1 MADYQNLKDAIKD
14 VIKTNG
20 NQEITGQIMQ
30 NVLLSIINS
39 IASGRIYQGVAIP
52 TTNPGTLDTDV
63 FYIAIQDGLYSN
75 FGGLYIS
82 GQVVIL
88 QNTAD
93 GWEKVDTNIAQADL
107 LNECISG
114 LYSAASGENIPI
126 NLSYRGYFN
135 PNKPS
140 KELVSSTTYYSQII
154 NVSYGEYYRL
164 SIKVGTSGMAGVVF
178 FNGADQ
184 NVGIAIIGDS
194 SEHINQTV
202 KVPFGATQ
210 MAVATA
216 RTFAGNKIEKV
227 TLDLNQRITTIE
239 NTLAEVKIITDQIL
253 ANLILNNITLRA
265 DDTRCF
271 YDINKNKNEARG
283 NSVYTYMFVDVNPG
297 EIYQGSA
304 RIGTGSMALFTFW
317 DDEGNVT
324 GYAGRGQKPNATY
337 ENLRAIVPD
346 GTTQM
351 GFAWLPSQP
360 ASLIRASMDFG
371 GAIMDLNARVAAMET
386 TVAKNNDII
395 TDITEITSKN
405 VFPGDVI
412 GGYVNSTG
420 GFSAVATQDLYAAT
434 DLIPVKP
441 NTYYYISN
449 RNVNG
454 TGGTTNIRCLDENKT
469 NPTKVRAAATGE
481 ECGNWYTP
489 NAAGTAPTNN
499 GQIKTSPTAAY
510 LQMNLKFNYQ
520 GNPDYQKLMLQEVGD
535 TYDPSF
541 VPSPYQPYAEEY
553 KVKKSAFGGAI
564 MDLNAR
570 VAAMETTVA
579 KNNDIITDIT
589 EITSKNVFPG
599 DVIGGYVNSTG
610 GFSAVATQDLYA
622 ATDLIPVK
630 PNTYYYISNRNVN
643 GTGGTTNIRC
653 LDENKTNPTKV
664 RAAATGEECG
674 NWYTPNAAGTAPTN
688 NGQIK
693 TSPTAAYLQM
703 NLKFNYQGNPD
714 YQKLMLQEVGD
725 TYDPSFVPSPYQPY
739 AEEYKVKKSALPD
752 NIGGGGNIVGTV
764 SLNNTPMFLLVGASH
779 GEGYGS
785 VKDKAF
791 ISYLS
796 AMLDWSVENYSRSG
810 SDYIEHFNSLEIGQ
824 QISNVYPGD
833 MAGGIALVVL
843 GGNESNYF
851 SNGVDGKYFR
861 ANIIRCCS
869 ALKALGY
876 RPILASHYGD
886 MGHPWSLVVREV
898 AREYGYLYYD
908 LNGYGSRFYSTIY
921 RPWWYN
927 AHYATRTNVIQWYS
941 FMKLLAD
948 IERPQ
953 TALKIFRNRNP
964 YTQIDELLFDNNIEK
979 MRYWRE
985 LTLHHVPL
993 KPGFEKYVDRLDL
1006 CVYTNT
1012 SGETVIID
1020 AVEGVQSEYNIARK
1034 GGTISMDD
1042 TGLLQFTFP
1051 AVGKY
1056 LTNVKFH
1063 IESDDTLEVYI
1074 RKYIDPSLRISLF
1087 DASAAFGITTAT
1099 PNIVVGD
1106 VYTDS
1111 NNPGV
1116 NFTVTQYTNGTLIAT
1131 PNGSFTAPGNTTGTL
1146 TRTSGTGTATLAYN
1160 TLRTAPGATYFAN
1173 AFNKLGKWEALNGSG
1188 GVYELKGLVNYLDYD
1203 RCDILVKKS
1212 GGGAFVLK
1220 NVSADYEATQLKD
1233 VKRYDT
1239 AKMLGYVEG
1248 DGTQILTKT
1257 TFENPQEDWG
1267 LAVGK
1272 GVVWDGKVT
1281 YTDGNDEQQTGN
1293 HIPTYF
1299 SSKKGVTQIL
1309 RLEAGDVLTQALPT
1323 MQGARNEV
1331 QRYKLKLTARY
1342 YPTEALDINSLPADV
1357 RTSQTFDFARIDV
1370 RFVLTG
1376 TNSYYTRTYYA
1387 PLNWVD
1393 IEDELVFDA
1402 SITVP
1407 NQIQITAVDNRT
1419 EFMLCEIIKQ

>member
-1 MADYQNLKDAIKD
+1 MANYTTL
-14 VIKTNG
+14 IKTVKDNIKANG

-30 NVLLSIINS
+30 NILLSIINS
-39 IASGRIYQGVAIP
+39 VATGRIFMGVATP
-52 TTNPGTLDTDV
+52 ATNPGTPDANV
-63 FYIAIQDGLYSN
+63 FYLAISEGQYINFSGLIVT
-75 FGGLYIS
+75 GEIS
-82 GQVVIL
+82 IL
-88 QNTAD
+88 QNIST
-93 GWEKVDTNIAQADL
+93 GWQKVTTNIAQADL
-107 LNECISG
+107 LAELMSNVYSG
-114 LYSAASGENIPI
+114 GTGTAIPL
-126 NLSYRGYFN
+126 NLEYAGYFN
-135 PNKPS
+135 PIAATKT
-140 KELVSSTTYYSQII
+140 LVSSTTYASQIV
-154 NVSYGEYYRL
+154 NVTPGEYYRL
-164 SIKVGTSGMAGVVF
+164 TIRVGASGMAGVVF
-178 FNGADQ
+178 FNDDDQ
-184 NVGIAIIGDS
+184 NVGTAIPGDS
-194 SEHINQTV
+194 SDHVNQTI
-202 KVPFGATQ
+202 KVPYGATQ

-216 RTFAGNKIEKV
+216 KTWANNKIEKI
-227 TLDLNQRITTIE
+227 TLDLNARFTAIE
-239 NTLAEVKIITDQIL
+239 NTLAQVKDVTDQLLENPIL
-253 ANLILNNITLRA
+253 DAVTLRA
-265 DDTRCF
+265 DDRNCF
-271 YDINKNKNEARG
+271 YDIHKNKNEARLAASY
-283 NSVYTYMFVDVNPG
+283 NYMFVDVTPG
-297 EIYQGSA
+297 ERFQGSA
-304 RIGTGSMALFTFW
+304 RIGGANMALFTFW
-317 DDEGNVT
+317 DAAGNVT
-324 GYAGRGQKPNATY
+324 GYVGRGNNPAQTY
-337 ENLRAIVPD
+337 DNLRATVPD

-351 GFAWLPSQP
+351 GFAWSPSQP
-360 ASLIRASMDFG
+360 ASLNRESMDFG
-371 GAIMDLNARVAAMET
+371 GAISDLNARFTAIET
-386 TVAKNNDII
+386 TVEENN
-395 TDITEITSKN
+395 EIVTAIAEKTSIN
-405 VFPGDVI
+405 VFPGVTV
-412 GGYVNSTG
+412 GGYVNSVG
-420 GFSAVATQDLYAAT
+420 NFSSAATEDVYAAT
-434 DLIPVKP
+434 DFIPVKP

-449 RNVNG
+449 RNVDG
-454 TGGTTNIRCLDENKT
+454 RRGATNIRCLDENKL
-469 NPTKVRAAATGE
+469 NPTKVRIASTGE
-481 ECGNWYTP
+481 EYANWNTP
-489 NAAGTAPTNN
+489 NAAGTSYTDN

-510 LQMNLKFNYQ
+510 LQMNLKWNYQ
-520 GNPDYQKLMLQEVGD
+520 GNPDY
-535 TYDPSF
+535 
-541 VPSPYQPYAEEY
+541 A
-553 KVKKSAFGGAI
+553 
-564 MDLNAR
+564 
-570 VAAMETTVA
+570 
-579 KNNDIITDIT
+579 
-589 EITSKNVFPG
+589 
-599 DVIGGYVNSTG
+599 
-610 GFSAVATQDLYA
+610 
-622 ATDLIPVK
+622 
-630 PNTYYYISNRNVN
+630 
-643 GTGGTTNIRC
+643 
-653 LDENKTNPTKV
+653 
-664 RAAATGEECG
+664 
-674 NWYTPNAAGTAPTN
+674 
-688 NGQIK
+688 
-693 TSPTAAYLQM
+693 
-703 NLKFNYQGNPD
+703 
-714 YQKLMLQEVGD
+714 KLMLQEVGD

-752 NIGGGGNIVGTV
+752 NISGGGNIVGTI

-810 SDYIEHFNSLEIGQ
+810 SDYIEHFNSLEIAQ

-843 GGNESNYF
+843 GGNESNYY

-876 RPILASHYGD
+876 RPILASYYGD
-886 MGHPWSLVVREV
+886 MERPWSLVVREV

-908 LNGYGSRFYSTIY
+908 LNGYGSRFYSPIY

-964 YTQIDELLFDNNIEK
+964 YTQIGELLFDNNIEK

-985 LTLHHVPL
+985 LTLHHIPL

-1012 SGETVIID
+1012 SGETVSID

-1056 LTNVKFH
+1056 LKNVKFH

-1074 RKYIDPSLRISLF
+1074 RKYIDPSLQISLA

-1111 NNPGV
+1111 NNPGI
-1116 NFTVTQYTNGTLIAT
+1116 NFTVTQYMNGTLIAT
-1131 PNGSFTAPGNTTGTL
+1131 PDGSFTAPGNTTGTL
-1146 TRTSGTGTATLAYN
+1146 TRTSGTGTATLEYN

-1173 AFNKLGKWEALNGSG
+1173 AFNKLGMWEALNGSG
-1188 GVYELKGLVNYLDYD
+1188 GVYELQGLVNYLDYD

-1272 GVVWDGKVT
+1272 GVVWDGKVR
-1281 YTDGNDEQQTGN
+1281 YMDGNGVQQTGN

-1309 RLEAGDVLTQALPT
+1309 RLDAGDVLTQALPT
-1323 MQGARNEV
+1323 MQGASYEV

-1402 SITVP
+1402 PITVP

>member
-1 MADYQNLKDAIKD
+1 MANYKQLKAAVTA
-14 VIKTNG
+14 VIKANG
-20 NQEITGQIMQ
+20 NKEITGQIMQ
-30 NVLLSIINS
+30 NTLLSIINS
-39 IASGRIYQGVAIP
+39 VATGRIFMGVATP
-52 TTNPGTLDTDV
+52 ATNPGTPDANV
-63 FYIAIQDGLYSN
+63 FYLAISEGQYINFSGLIVT
-75 FGGLYIS
+75 GEIS
-82 GQVVIL
+82 IL
-88 QNTAD
+88 QNIST
-93 GWEKVDTNIAQADL
+93 GWKKVTTNIAQADL
-107 LNECISG
+107 LAELMSNVYSG
-114 LYSAASGENIPI
+114 GTGTVIPL
-126 NLSYRGYFN
+126 NLEYAGYFN
-135 PNKPS
+135 PNAATKT
-140 KELVSSTTYYSQII
+140 LVSSAQYASQIV
-154 NVSYGEYYRL
+154 NVTPVEYYRL
-164 SIKVGTSGMAGVVF
+164 TIRVGASGMAGVVF
-178 FNGADQ
+178 FNDDDQ
-184 NVGIAIIGDS
+184 NVGTAIPGDS
-194 SEHINQTV
+194 SDHVNQTI
-202 KVPFGATQ
+202 KVPYGATQ

-216 RTFAGNKIEKV
+216 KTWANNKIEKV
-227 TLDLNQRITTIE
+227 TLDLNARFTAIE
-239 NTLAEVKIITDQIL
+239 ETLAQIKDVTDLLLENPIL
-253 ANLILNNITLRA
+253 DAVTLRA
-265 DDTRCF
+265 DDRACF

-283 NSVYTYMFVDVNPG
+283 ASGYNYMFVDVTPG
-297 EIYQGSA
+297 EMFQGSA
-304 RIGTGSMALFTFW
+304 TIGGRNMALFTFW
-317 DDEGNVT
+317 DAAGNVT
-324 GYAGRGQKPNATY
+324 GYVGRGNNSTPPTY
-337 ENLRAIVPD
+337 DNLRATVPA

-351 GFAWLPSQP
+351 GFAWSPSKP
-360 ASLIRASMDFG
+360 ASLNRMSMDFG
-371 GAIMDLNARVAAMET
+371 GAISDLNARVAAMET
-386 TVAKNNDII
+386 TVEENN
-395 TDITEITSKN
+395 EIVTAVAEKTSIN
-405 VFPGDVI
+405 VFPGVTV
-412 GGYVNSTG
+412 GGYVNSNG
-420 GFSAVATQDLYAAT
+420 NFISAATEDVYAAT
-434 DLIPVKP
+434 DFIPVKP

-454 TGGTTNIRCLDENKT
+454 NGSTTNIRCLDENKQ
-469 NPTKVRAAATGE
+469 NPTKVRIASTGE
-481 ECGNWYTP
+481 EYANWYTP
-489 NAAGTAPTNN
+489 NAAGTGSTDN

-510 LQMNLKFNYQ
+510 LQMSLKFNYQ
-520 GNPDYQKLMLQEVGD
+520 GNPDY
-535 TYDPSF
+535 
-541 VPSPYQPYAEEY
+541 A
-553 KVKKSAFGGAI
+553 
-564 MDLNAR
+564 
-570 VAAMETTVA
+570 
-579 KNNDIITDIT
+579 
-589 EITSKNVFPG
+589 
-599 DVIGGYVNSTG
+599 
-610 GFSAVATQDLYA
+610 
-622 ATDLIPVK
+622 
-630 PNTYYYISNRNVN
+630 
-643 GTGGTTNIRC
+643 
-653 LDENKTNPTKV
+653 
-664 RAAATGEECG
+664 
-674 NWYTPNAAGTAPTN
+674 
-688 NGQIK
+688 
-693 TSPTAAYLQM
+693 
-703 NLKFNYQGNPD
+703 
-714 YQKLMLQEVGD
+714 KLMLQEVGD

-752 NIGGGGNIVGTV
+752 DIGGGGNTVGTV

-843 GGNESNYF
+843 GGNESNYY

-876 RPILASHYGD
+876 RPILASYYGD
-886 MGHPWSLVVREV
+886 MGRPWALVVREV

-908 LNGYGSRFYSTIY
+908 LNGYGSRFYSPIY

-964 YTQIDELLFDNNIEK
+964 YTQIGELLFDNNIEK

-985 LTLHHVPL
+985 LTLHHIPL

-1012 SGETVIID
+1012 SGETVSID
-1020 AVEGVQSEYNIARK
+1020 AVACVQSEYNIARK

-1056 LTNVKFH
+1056 LKNVKFH

-1074 RKYIDPSLRISLF
+1074 RKYIDPSLQISLA

-1116 NFTVTQYTNGTLIAT
+1116 NFTVTQYAGDGTLIAT
-1131 PNGSFTAPGNTTGTL
+1131 PDGSFTAPGNTTGTL
-1146 TRTSGTGTATLAYN
+1146 TRTSGTGTATLEYN

-1173 AFNKLGKWEALNGSG
+1173 AFNKMGMWEALNGSG
-1188 GVYELKGLVNYLDYD
+1188 GVYELQGLVNYLDYD

-1257 TFENPQEDWG
+1257 TFENPQDDWG

-1281 YTDGNDEQQTGN
+1281 YMDGNGVQQTGN

-1299 SSKKGVTQIL
+1299 SSKKGVTKIL
-1309 RLEAGDVLTQALPT
+1309 RLDAGDVLTQALPT
-1323 MQGARNEV
+1323 MQGASYEV

-1402 SITVP
+1402 PITVP

>member
-1 MADYQNLKDAIKD
+1 MANYTTL
-14 VIKTNG
+14 IKTVKDNIKANG

-30 NVLLSIINS
+30 NILLSIINS
-39 IASGRIYQGVAIP
+39 VATGRIFMGVATP
-52 TTNPGTLDTDV
+52 ATNPGTPDANV
-63 FYIAIQDGLYSN
+63 FYLAISEGQYINFSGLIVT
-75 FGGLYIS
+75 GEIS
-82 GQVVIL
+82 IL
-88 QNTAD
+88 QNIST
-93 GWEKVDTNIAQADL
+93 GWQKVTTNIAQADL
-107 LNECISG
+107 LAELMSNVYSG
-114 LYSAASGENIPI
+114 GTGTDIPL
-126 NLSYRGYFN
+126 NLEYAGYF
-135 PNKPS
+135 KS
-140 KELVSSTTYYSQII
+140 RAATKTLVSSTIYASQIV
-154 NVSYGEYYRL
+154 NVTPGEYYRL
-164 SIKVGTSGMAGVVF
+164 TIRVGASDMAGVVF
-178 FNGADQ
+178 FNDDDQ
-184 NVGIAIIGDS
+184 NVGTAIPGDS
-194 SEHINQTV
+194 SNHVNQTI
-202 KVPFGATQ
+202 KVPYGATQ

-216 RTFAGNKIEKV
+216 KTWVNNKIEKV
-227 TLDLNQRITTIE
+227 TLDLNARFTAIE
-239 NTLAEVKIITDQIL
+239 NTLAEVKSVTDQLL
-253 ANLILNNITLRA
+253 ANPIRDAVTLRA
-265 DDTRCF
+265 DDTACF

-283 NSVYTYMFVDVNPG
+283 ASNYYYMFVDVTPG
-297 EIYQGSA
+297 EMFEGSA
-304 RIGTGSMALFTFW
+304 RIGAAKMALFTFW
-317 DDEGNVT
+317 DAAGNVT
-324 GYAGRGQKPNATY
+324 GYVGRGNNPAPTY
-337 ENLRAIVPD
+337 DNLRATVPD

-360 ASLIRASMDFG
+360 ASLNRVSMDFG
-371 GAIMDLNARVAAMET
+371 GAISDLNARVAAMET
-386 TVAKNNDII
+386 TVEENN
-395 TDITEITSKN
+395 EIVTNIAEKKSIN
-405 VFPGDVI
+405 VFPGVTV
-412 GGYVNSTG
+412 GGYVNSIG
-420 GFSAVATQDLYAAT
+420 GFNNVATEDVYAAT
-434 DLIPVKP
+434 DFIPVKP

-454 TGGTTNIRCLDENKT
+454 RGGITNIRCLDENKS
-469 NPTKVRAAATGE
+469 NPTKVRIASTGE
-481 ECGNWYTP
+481 EYANWYTP
-489 NAAGTAPTNN
+489 NAAGTGATDN

-510 LQMNLKFNYQ
+510 LQMNLKWNYQ
-520 GNPDYQKLMLQEVGD
+520 GNPDY
-535 TYDPSF
+535 
-541 VPSPYQPYAEEY
+541 A
-553 KVKKSAFGGAI
+553 
-564 MDLNAR
+564 
-570 VAAMETTVA
+570 
-579 KNNDIITDIT
+579 
-589 EITSKNVFPG
+589 
-599 DVIGGYVNSTG
+599 
-610 GFSAVATQDLYA
+610 
-622 ATDLIPVK
+622 
-630 PNTYYYISNRNVN
+630 
-643 GTGGTTNIRC
+643 
-653 LDENKTNPTKV
+653 
-664 RAAATGEECG
+664 
-674 NWYTPNAAGTAPTN
+674 
-688 NGQIK
+688 
-693 TSPTAAYLQM
+693 
-703 NLKFNYQGNPD
+703 
-714 YQKLMLQEVGD
+714 KLMLQEVGD

-752 NIGGGGNIVGTV
+752 NISGGGNTVGTI

-779 GEGYGS
+779 GEGCGS

-843 GGNESNYF
+843 GGNESNYY

-876 RPILASHYGD
+876 RPILASYYGD
-886 MGHPWSLVVREV
+886 MGRPWSLVVREV
-898 AREYGYLYYD
+898 AREYAYLYYD
-908 LNGYGSRFYSTIY
+908 LNGYGSRFYSPIY

-964 YTQIDELLFDNNIEK
+964 YTQIGELLFDNNIEK

-985 LTLHHVPL
+985 LTLHHIPL

-1006 CVYTNT
+1006 CVYTNP
-1012 SGETVIID
+1012 SGETVSID

-1056 LTNVKFH
+1056 LKNVKFH

-1074 RKYIDPSLRISLF
+1074 RKYIDPSLQISLS
-1087 DASAAFGITTAT
+1087 DSSAAFGITTET

-1131 PNGSFTAPGNTTGTL
+1131 PNGAFTAPGNTTGTL
-1146 TRTSGTGTATLAYN
+1146 TRASGTGTATLQYN

-1173 AFNKLGKWEALNGSG
+1173 AFDKLGMWEALNGSG
-1188 GVYELKGLVNYLDYD
+1188 GVYELNGLVNYLDYD

-1272 GVVWDGKVT
+1272 GVVWDGKVR
-1281 YTDGNDEQQTGN
+1281 YMDGNGVQQTGN

-1309 RLEAGDVLTQALPT
+1309 RLDAGDVLTQALPT
-1323 MQGARNEV
+1323 MQGASYEV

-1402 SITVP
+1402 PITVP

>member
-1 MADYQNLKDAIKD
+1 MANYEQLKAAVTA
-14 VIKTNG
+14 VIKANG
-20 NQEITGQIMQ
+20 NKEITGQIMQ
-30 NVLLSIINS
+30 NTLLSIINS
-39 IASGRIYQGVAIP
+39 VATGRIFMGMATP
-52 TTNPGTLDTDV
+52 ATNPGTPDANV
-63 FYIAIQDGLYSN
+63 FYLAISEGQYINFSGLIVT
-75 FGGLYIS
+75 GEIS
-82 GQVVIL
+82 IL
-88 QNTAD
+88 QNIST
-93 GWEKVDTNIAQADL
+93 GWQKVTTNIAQADL
-107 LNECISG
+107 LAELMSNVYSG
-114 LYSAASGENIPI
+114 GTGTVIPL
-126 NLSYRGYFN
+126 NLEYAGYFN
-135 PNKPS
+135 PNAATKT
-140 KELVSSTTYYSQII
+140 LVSSTSYASQIV
-154 NVSYGEYYRL
+154 NVTPGEYYRL
-164 SIKVGTSGMAGVVF
+164 TIRVGASGMAGVVF
-178 FNGADQ
+178 FNDDDQ
-184 NVGIAIIGDS
+184 NVGTAIPGDS
-194 SEHINQTV
+194 SDHVNQTI
-202 KVPFGATQ
+202 KVPYGATQ
-210 MAVATA
+210 MAVVTA
-216 RTFAGNKIEKV
+216 KTWANNKIEKV
-227 TLDLNQRITTIE
+227 TLDLNARFTAIE
-239 NTLAEVKIITDQIL
+239 NTLAEVKNVTDQLLENPIL
-253 ANLILNNITLRA
+253 DAVTLRA
-265 DDTRCF
+265 DDTGCF

-283 NSVYTYMFVDVNPG
+283 ASSLNYMFVDVTPG
-297 EIYQGSA
+297 EMFQGSA
-304 RIGTGSMALFTFW
+304 TIGGALTALFTFW
-317 DDEGNVT
+317 DAAGNVT
-324 GYAGRGQKPNATY
+324 GYVGRGNNPAPTY
-337 ENLRAIVPD
+337 DNLRATVPD

-351 GFAWLPSQP
+351 GLAWLPNRP
-360 ASLIRASMDFG
+360 ASLNRVSMDFG
-371 GAIMDLNARVAAMET
+371 GAISDLNARVAAMET
-386 TVAKNNDII
+386 TVEENNEVV
-395 TDITEITSKN
+395 TAITEKTSVN
-405 VFPGDVI
+405 VFPGVTV
-412 GGYVNSTG
+412 GGYINSTG
-420 GFSAVATQDLYAAT
+420 NFISQATENVYAAT
-434 DLIPVKP
+434 DFIPVKP

-449 RNVNG
+449 RNVDG
-454 TGGTTNIRCLDENKT
+454 RGGSTNIRCLDENKQ
-469 NPTKVRAAATGE
+469 NPTKVRIASTGE
-481 ECGNWYTP
+481 EFSSWYTP
-489 NAAGTAPTNN
+489 NIAGTGFTDN

-520 GNPDYQKLMLQEVGD
+520 GNPDYAKLMLQEVGD

-541 VPSPYQPYAEEY
+541 VPSAYQPY
-553 KVKKSAFGGAI
+553 
-564 MDLNAR
+564 
-570 VAAMETTVA
+570 T
-579 KNNDIITDIT
+579 
-589 EITSKNVFPG
+589 
-599 DVIGGYVNSTG
+599 
-610 GFSAVATQDLYA
+610 
-622 ATDLIPVK
+622 
-630 PNTYYYISNRNVN
+630 
-643 GTGGTTNIRC
+643 
-653 LDENKTNPTKV
+653 
-664 RAAATGEECG
+664 
-674 NWYTPNAAGTAPTN
+674 
-688 NGQIK
+688 
-693 TSPTAAYLQM
+693 
-703 NLKFNYQGNPD
+703 
-714 YQKLMLQEVGD
+714 
-725 TYDPSFVPSPYQPY
+725 
-739 AEEYKVKKSALPD
+739 EEYKVKKSALPHD
-752 NIGGGGNIVGTV
+752 IGGGGNSVGTI

-779 GEGYGS
+779 GEGFGS

-796 AMLDWSVENYSRSG
+796 GLLDWSVENYSRSG

-843 GGNESNYF
+843 GGNESNYY

-876 RPILASHYGD
+876 RPILASYYGD
-886 MGHPWSLVVREV
+886 MGRPWALVVREV

-908 LNGYGSRFYSTIY
+908 LNGYGSRFYSPIY

-964 YTQIDELLFDNNIEK
+964 YTQIGELLFDNNIEK

-985 LTLHHVPL
+985 LTLHHIPL

-1012 SGETVIID
+1012 SGETVSID

-1056 LTNVKFH
+1056 LKNVKFH

-1074 RKYIDPSLRISLF
+1074 RKYIDPSLQISLS
-1087 DASAAFGITTAT
+1087 DASAAFGIITAT

-1146 TRTSGTGTATLAYN
+1146 TRTFGTGTATLEYN

-1173 AFNKLGKWEALNGSG
+1173 AFNKLGMWEALNGSG

-1233 VKRYDT
+1233 VKRYDM

-1257 TFENPQEDWG
+1257 TFENPQDDWG

-1281 YTDGNDEQQTGN
+1281 YTDGNGVQQTGN

-1309 RLEAGDVLTQALPT
+1309 RLDAGDVLTQALPT
-1323 MQGARNEV
+1323 MQGASYEV

-1402 SITVP
+1402 PIAVP

>member
-1 MADYQNLKDAIKD
+1 MANYSELIQTINDSIKA
-14 VIKTNG
+14 NG
-20 NQEITGQIMQ
+20 NQEITGP
-30 NVLLSIINS
+30 VLNAVLQAIVSGLSKGS
-39 IASGRIYQGVAIP
+39 LFAGIATTA
-52 TTNPGTLDTDV
+52 TNPGTPDGNV
-63 FYIAIQDGLYSN
+63 FYIAVEPGTYTNFSGLIVTDE
-75 FGGLYIS
+75 IS
-82 GQVVIL
+82 IL
-88 QNTAD
+88 RNTRT
-93 GWEKVDTNIAQADL
+93 GWQKVTTNIARADL
-107 LNECISG
+107 LAELMSG
-114 LYSAASGENIPI
+114 VCSGATGEVVPL
-126 NLSYRGYFN
+126 NLEYAGYFY
-135 PNKPS
+135 PRATTK
-140 KELVSSTTYYSQII
+140 KLLSSTRYASQIV
-154 NVSYGEYYRL
+154 NVTPGDYYRL
-164 SIKVGTSGMAGVVF
+164 TIRVGPSGMAGAVF
-178 FNGADQ
+178 FNDDDQ
-184 NVGIAIIGDS
+184 NVGTAIPGDS
-194 SEHINQTV
+194 SDHVNQTIR
-202 KVPFGATQ
+202 VPNGATQ
-210 MAVATA
+210 MAVGTDKTWAS
-216 RTFAGNKIEKV
+216 NKIEKV
-227 TLDLNQRITTIE
+227 TLDLNARFTAI
-239 NTLAEVKIITDQIL
+239 
-253 ANLILNNITLRA
+253 
-265 DDTRCF
+265 DTAV
-271 YDINKNKNEARG
+271 E
-283 NSVYTYMFVDVNPG
+283 
-297 EIYQGSA
+297 
-304 RIGTGSMALFTFW
+304 
-317 DDEGNVT
+317 
-324 GYAGRGQKPNATY
+324 
-337 ENLRAIVPD
+337 
-346 GTTQM
+346 
-351 GFAWLPSQP
+351 
-360 ASLIRASMDFG
+360 
-371 GAIMDLNARVAAMET
+371 AMET
-386 TVAKNNDII
+386 TVEENN
-395 TDITEITSKN
+395 EIVTNISEKKSIN
-405 VFPGDVI
+405 VFPGVTV
-412 GGYVNSTG
+412 GGYVNSNG
-420 GFSAVATQDLYAAT
+420 GFYSQATEEVYAAT
-434 DLIPVKP
+434 DFIPVKP

-449 RNVNG
+449 RNVDG
-454 TGGTTNIRCLDENKT
+454 RGGTTNIRCLDESKT
-469 NPTKVRAAATGE
+469 NPTKVRIASTGE
-481 ECGNWYTP
+481 EYINWYTP
-489 NAAGTAPTNN
+489 NAAGTGSTAN

-510 LQMNLKFNYQ
+510 LQMTLKFNYQ
-520 GNPDYQKLMLQEVGD
+520 GNPDY
-535 TYDPSF
+535 
-541 VPSPYQPYAEEY
+541 A
-553 KVKKSAFGGAI
+553 
-564 MDLNAR
+564 
-570 VAAMETTVA
+570 
-579 KNNDIITDIT
+579 
-589 EITSKNVFPG
+589 
-599 DVIGGYVNSTG
+599 
-610 GFSAVATQDLYA
+610 
-622 ATDLIPVK
+622 
-630 PNTYYYISNRNVN
+630 
-643 GTGGTTNIRC
+643 
-653 LDENKTNPTKV
+653 
-664 RAAATGEECG
+664 
-674 NWYTPNAAGTAPTN
+674 
-688 NGQIK
+688 
-693 TSPTAAYLQM
+693 
-703 NLKFNYQGNPD
+703 
-714 YQKLMLQEVGD
+714 KLMLQEVGD

-752 NIGGGGNIVGTV
+752 NIGGGGNTVGTV

-810 SDYIEHFNSLEIGQ
+810 SDYIKHFNSLAIGQ

-843 GGNESNYF
+843 GGNEINYY

-876 RPILASHYGD
+876 RPILASYYGD
-886 MGHPWSLVVREV
+886 IGRPWALVVREV

-908 LNGYGSRFYSTIY
+908 LNGYGSRFYSPLY
-921 RPWWYN
+921 RPWWFN

-953 TALKIFRNRNP
+953 TALKIFRNRNQ
-964 YTQIDELLFDNNIEK
+964 YTQIGELLFDNNIEK

-985 LTLHHVPL
+985 LTLHHIPL

-1012 SGETVIID
+1012 SGETVSID

-1074 RKYIDPSLRISLF
+1074 RKYIDPSLQISLS

-1099 PNIVVGD
+1099 PSIVVGD

-1131 PNGSFTAPGNTTGTL
+1131 PNGAFTAPGNTTGTL

-1220 NVSADYEATQLKD
+1220 HVSADYEATQLKD

-1272 GVVWDGKVT
+1272 GVVWDGKVN
-1281 YTDGNDEQQTGN
+1281 YMDGNGVQQTGN

-1299 SSKKGVTQIL
+1299 SNKKGVTKIL
-1309 RLEAGDVLTQALPT
+1309 RLDAGDVLTQELPT
-1323 MQGARNEV
+1323 MQGASYEV

-1402 SITVP
+1402 PITVP

>member
-386 TVAKNNDII
+386 TVEENNEVVTNIA
-395 TDITEITSKN
+395 EKTSMN
-405 VFPGDVI
+405 VFPGVTV
-412 GGYVNSTG
+412 GGYVNSSG
-420 GFSAVATQDLYAAT
+420 GFSPAATEELYAAT
-434 DLIPVKP
+434 DFIPVKP

-454 TGGTTNIRCLDENKT
+454 GVNLTNIRCLDENKA
-469 NPTKVRAAATGE
+469 NPTKVRIPSTGE
-481 ECGNWYTP
+481 EY
-489 NAAGTAPTNN
+489 
-499 GQIKTSPTAAY
+499 
-510 LQMNLKFNYQ
+510 
-520 GNPDYQKLMLQEVGD
+520 
-535 TYDPSF
+535 
-541 VPSPYQPYAEEY
+541 
-553 KVKKSAFGGAI
+553 
-564 MDLNAR
+564 
-570 VAAMETTVA
+570 
-579 KNNDIITDIT
+579 
-589 EITSKNVFPG
+589 
-599 DVIGGYVNSTG
+599 
-610 GFSAVATQDLYA
+610 
-622 ATDLIPVK
+622 
-630 PNTYYYISNRNVN
+630 
-643 GTGGTTNIRC
+643 
-653 LDENKTNPTKV
+653 
-664 RAAATGEECG
+664 G

-876 RPILASHYGD
+876 RPILASYYGD

-927 AHYATRTNVIQWYS
+927 EHYATRTNVIQWYS

>member
-1 MADYQNLKDAIKD
+1 MANYSDLIQTINDSIKA
-14 VIKTNG
+14 NG
-20 NQEITGQIMQ
+20 NQEITGP
-30 NVLLSIINS
+30 VLNAVLKAMVS
-39 IASGRIYQGVAIP
+39 ALGEGYQFMGVATP
-52 TTNPGTLDTDV
+52 DTNPGTPDANV
-63 FYIAIQDGLYSN
+63 FYLAISEGQYINFSGL
-75 FGGLYIS
+75 FVTGEIS
-82 GQVVIL
+82 IL
-88 QNTAD
+88 QNIST
-93 GWEKVDTNIAQADL
+93 GWQKVTTNIAQADL
-107 LNECISG
+107 LAELMSNVYSG
-114 LYSAASGENIPI
+114 GTGTVIPL
-126 NLSYRGYFN
+126 NLEYAGYF
-135 PNKPS
+135 KP
-140 KELVSSTTYYSQII
+140 KAATKTLVSSTSYASQIV
-154 NVSYGEYYRL
+154 NVTPGEYYRL
-164 SIKVGTSGMAGVVF
+164 TIRVGASGMAGVVF
-178 FNGADQ
+178 FNDDDQ
-184 NVGIAIIGDS
+184 NVGTAIPGDS
-194 SEHINQTV
+194 SDHVNQTI
-202 KVPFGATQ
+202 KVPYGATQ
-210 MAVATA
+210 MAVGTA
-216 RTFAGNKIEKV
+216 KTWANNKIEKV
-227 TLDLNQRITTIE
+227 TLDLNARFTAIE
-239 NTLAEVKIITDQIL
+239 DTLAQVKNITDQLSENPIMD
-253 ANLILNNITLRA
+253 AVTLRA
-265 DDTRCF
+265 DDTGCF
-271 YDINKNKNEARG
+271 YNINRNKNDARVASSY
-283 NSVYTYMFVDVNPG
+283 NYMFVDVTPG
-297 EIYQGSA
+297 EIFQGSA
-304 RIGTGSMALFTFW
+304 RIGSTSMALFTFW
-317 DDEGNVT
+317 DAAGNVT
-324 GYAGRGQKPNATY
+324 GYAGRGKNPSATY
-337 ENLRAIVPD
+337 ENLRVTVPAN
-346 GTTQM
+346 TTQM

-360 ASLIRASMDFG
+360 ASLNRVSMDFG
-371 GAIMDLNARVAAMET
+371 GAISDLNARVAAMET
-386 TVAKNNDII
+386 TVEENNEVVTAIA
-395 TDITEITSKN
+395 EKTSVN
-405 VFPGDVI
+405 VFPGVTV
-412 GGYVNSTG
+412 GGYVNLNG
-420 GFSAVATQDLYAAT
+420 GFSPAATEDLYAAT
-434 DLIPVKP
+434 DFIPVKP

-449 RNVNG
+449 RSVDG
-454 TGGTTNIRCLDENKT
+454 RGGTTNIRCLDENKQ
-469 NPTKVRAAATGE
+469 NPTKVRIASTGE
-481 ECGNWYTP
+481 EYASWYTP
-489 NAAGTAPTNN
+489 NAAGTGLTDN

-520 GNPDYQKLMLQEVGD
+520 GNPDYAKLMLQEVGD

-541 VPSPYQPYAEEY
+541 VPSPYQPYAE
-553 KVKKSAFGGAI
+553 
-564 MDLNAR
+564 
-570 VAAMETTVA
+570 
-579 KNNDIITDIT
+579 
-589 EITSKNVFPG
+589 
-599 DVIGGYVNSTG
+599 
-610 GFSAVATQDLYA
+610 Q
-622 ATDLIPVK
+622 
-630 PNTYYYISNRNVN
+630 
-643 GTGGTTNIRC
+643 
-653 LDENKTNPTKV
+653 
-664 RAAATGEECG
+664 
-674 NWYTPNAAGTAPTN
+674 
-688 NGQIK
+688 
-693 TSPTAAYLQM
+693 
-703 NLKFNYQGNPD
+703 
-714 YQKLMLQEVGD
+714 
-725 TYDPSFVPSPYQPY
+725 
-739 AEEYKVKKSALPD
+739 YKVKKSALPD
-752 NIGGGGNIVGTV
+752 DIGGGGNSVGTV

-843 GGNESNYF
+843 GGNESNYY

-876 RPILASHYGD
+876 RPILASYYGD
-886 MGHPWSLVVREV
+886 MGRPWALVVREV

-908 LNGYGSRFYSTIY
+908 LNGYGSRFYSPIY

-964 YTQIDELLFDNNIEK
+964 YTQIGELLFDNNIEK

-1012 SGETVIID
+1012 DGETVNLN
-1020 AVEGVQSEYNIARK
+1020 AVEGVQSEYNSARK
-1034 GGTISMDD
+1034 GGTISMND

-1056 LTNVKFH
+1056 LKNVKFH

-1074 RKYIDPSLRISLF
+1074 RKYIDQSLQISLS
-1087 DASAAFGITTAT
+1087 DASAAFGITTVT

-1116 NFTVTQYTNGTLIAT
+1116 NFTVTQYANGTLIAT

-1146 TRTSGTGTATLAYN
+1146 TRTSGTGTATLEYN

-1173 AFNKLGKWEALNGSG
+1173 AFNKLGMWEALNGSG
-1188 GVYELKGLVNYLDYD
+1188 GVYELQGLVNYLDYD

-1257 TFENPQEDWG
+1257 TFENPQDDWG

-1272 GVVWDGKVT
+1272 GVVWDGKVK
-1281 YTDGNDEQQTGN
+1281 YMDGNGVQQTGN

-1299 SSKKGVTQIL
+1299 SSKKGVTKIL
-1309 RLEAGDVLTQALPT
+1309 RLDAGDVLTQALPT
-1323 MQGARNEV
+1323 MQGASYEV

-1402 SITVP
+1402 PITVP
-1407 NQIQITAVDNRT
+1407 NQIQITAVDDRV

>member
-1 MADYQNLKDAIKD
+1 MAFYKSKFTGQEIDARLTQGTYDDAVKAGFKGTKEEFYALLGQLQETTDAATISQPAESDKLATFNKNIVDAINELHTELQLKPDKQDVIDQEELETFKDEIAAEYTTKEELNDYALKSELPDTSEFVTTEALDTKADKTELENVVKYTDISDADDTPRKTIMLDNNDTLSAYNTTGTANNIAMISKWDVVNLGSTSLPINLNGSKERPTYNDDKELALVSDISDPYEINLTNLLSAEDSESISTVIGGIDNLNATVQDNRIIVGTISNGSVSVSIRILGNVTTLYYLLDSVVGLTLNEVKITNTSGTLSKSVTTHSVLTENMVINSLDSDETTLPLSAAQGKVLKDA
-14 VIKTNG
+14 VEEN
-20 NQEITGQIMQ
+20 NEI
-30 NVLLSIINS
+30 V
-39 IASGRIYQGVAIP
+39 
-52 TTNPGTLDTDV
+52 
-63 FYIAIQDGLYSN
+63 
-75 FGGLYIS
+75 
-82 GQVVIL
+82 
-88 QNTAD
+88 
-93 GWEKVDTNIAQADL
+93 TNIA
-107 LNECISG
+107 
-114 LYSAASGENIPI
+114 
-126 NLSYRGYFN
+126 
-135 PNKPS
+135 
-140 KELVSSTTYYSQII
+140 
-154 NVSYGEYYRL
+154 
-164 SIKVGTSGMAGVVF
+164 
-178 FNGADQ
+178 
-184 NVGIAIIGDS
+184 
-194 SEHINQTV
+194 
-202 KVPFGATQ
+202 
-210 MAVATA
+210 
-216 RTFAGNKIEKV
+216 
-227 TLDLNQRITTIE
+227 
-239 NTLAEVKIITDQIL
+239 
-253 ANLILNNITLRA
+253 
-265 DDTRCF
+265 
-271 YDINKNKNEARG
+271 
-283 NSVYTYMFVDVNPG
+283 
-297 EIYQGSA
+297 
-304 RIGTGSMALFTFW
+304 
-317 DDEGNVT
+317 
-324 GYAGRGQKPNATY
+324 
-337 ENLRAIVPD
+337 
-346 GTTQM
+346 
-351 GFAWLPSQP
+351 
-360 ASLIRASMDFG
+360 
-371 GAIMDLNARVAAMET
+371 ET
-386 TVAKNNDII
+386 TSI
-395 TDITEITSKN
+395 N
-405 VFPGDVI
+405 VFPGVTV
-412 GGYVNSTG
+412 GGYIDSRG
-420 GFSAVATQDLYAAT
+420 RFIPAATEEEYAAT
-434 DLIPVKP
+434 GFIPVKP

-449 RNVNG
+449 RNVHGNG
-454 TGGTTNIRCLDENKT
+454 STTNIRCLDESKA
-469 NPTKVRAAATGE
+469 NPTKVRIASTGE
-481 ECGNWYTP
+481 EYSNWYTP
-489 NAAGTAPTNN
+489 NAAGTGSTDN

-510 LQMNLKFNYQ
+510 LQMNLKFDYQ
-520 GNPDYQKLMLQEVGD
+520 GNPN
-535 TYDPSF
+535 
-541 VPSPYQPYAEEY
+541 YA
-553 KVKKSAFGGAI
+553 
-564 MDLNAR
+564 
-570 VAAMETTVA
+570 
-579 KNNDIITDIT
+579 
-589 EITSKNVFPG
+589 
-599 DVIGGYVNSTG
+599 
-610 GFSAVATQDLYA
+610 
-622 ATDLIPVK
+622 
-630 PNTYYYISNRNVN
+630 
-643 GTGGTTNIRC
+643 
-653 LDENKTNPTKV
+653 
-664 RAAATGEECG
+664 
-674 NWYTPNAAGTAPTN
+674 
-688 NGQIK
+688 
-693 TSPTAAYLQM
+693 
-703 NLKFNYQGNPD
+703 
-714 YQKLMLQEVGD
+714 KLMLQEVGD

-752 NIGGGGNIVGTV
+752 NIGGGGNTVGTI

-843 GGNESNYF
+843 GGNESNYY

-876 RPILASHYGD
+876 RPILASYYGD
-886 MGHPWSLVVREV
+886 MGRPWSLVVREV

-908 LNGYGSRFYSTIY
+908 LNGYGSRFYSPLY
-921 RPWWYN
+921 RPWWFN

-964 YTQIDELLFDNNIEK
+964 YTQIGELLFDNNIEK

-985 LTLHHVPL
+985 LTLHHIPL

-1012 SGETVIID
+1012 SGETVSIG
-1020 AVEGVQSEYNIARK
+1020 AVEEVQSEYNIARK

-1074 RKYIDPSLRISLF
+1074 RKYIDPSLQISLS

-1099 PNIVVGD
+1099 PSIVVGD

-1131 PNGSFTAPGNTTGTL
+1131 PSGSFTAPGNTTGTL

-1220 NVSADYEATQLKD
+1220 HVSADYEATQLKD

-1272 GVVWDGKVT
+1272 GVVWDGKVN
-1281 YTDGNDEQQTGN
+1281 YMDGNGVQQTGN

-1299 SSKKGVTQIL
+1299 SNKKGVTKIL
-1309 RLEAGDVLTQALPT
+1309 RLDAGDVLTQELPT
-1323 MQGARNEV
+1323 MQGASYEV

-1387 PLNWVD
+1387 PLNWVE

-1402 SITVP
+1402 PITVP
-1407 NQIQITAVDNRT
+1407 NEIQITAVDNRT